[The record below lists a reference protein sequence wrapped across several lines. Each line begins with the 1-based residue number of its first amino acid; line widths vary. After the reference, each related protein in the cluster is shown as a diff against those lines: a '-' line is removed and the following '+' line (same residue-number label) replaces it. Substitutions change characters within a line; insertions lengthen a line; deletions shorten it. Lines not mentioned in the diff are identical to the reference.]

1 MFQNVISISNILCIS
16 LYRNI
21 TNCEHMSLVRASC
34 AFIHNALKKYEGNT
48 FLEREKKHLC
58 SQLLK
63 PIKQDFESA
72 KEALMLLLL
81 ERNILENIYND
92 MTIENKLYLL
102 EIICNELSNSIHKF
116 KSEYIFTKDTIEF
129 LIERF
134 CKRSDLILKTV
145 DIYLD
150 EMKPIEIVILLDIIG
165 ILTSKFCEEYNF
177 LNNYKNLLINC
188 TCKYICII

>member
-81 ERNILENIYND
+81 ERNILKNIYND

-102 EIICNELSNSIHKF
+102 EIICNELSSSIHKF

-150 EMKPIEIVILLDIIG
+150 EMEPIEIVILLDIIG